1 MSDNVDTTTT
11 KKTTVRS
18 TVVAKAAPV
27 PVTVIYIGPS
37 IPGVVTTNTIFNN
50 GISTE
55 LETLKGKLPAIKELI
70 VPVDKL
76 VAARAKLRDRKSA
89 TSICY
94 EKALL
99 YTEKGE

>member
-1 MSDNVDTTTT
+1 MSEETITTT
-11 KKTTVRS
+11 KKTATR
-18 TVVAKAAPV
+18 VATASVKTV
-27 PVTVIYIGPS
+27 PVTVVYIGPT

-50 GISTE
+50 GISNE
-55 LETLKGKLPAIKELI
+55 LQILTGELPAIKELI

-76 VAARAKLRDRKSA
+76 VGARAKLRDRKSA

-99 YTEKGE
+99 YAKKGE